1 MSSKKISV
9 LRDKSVP
16 EIDEEIIKL
25 KNELSK
31 ERSAIASGT
40 RAEKPSRIRNTRR
53 QIARLLT
60 IIREKD
66 EVKKKSG

>member
-1 MSSKKISV
+1 MIKMGSKKIAV

-31 ERSAIASGT
+31 ERAAIASGT

-66 EVKKKSG
+66 EVKK